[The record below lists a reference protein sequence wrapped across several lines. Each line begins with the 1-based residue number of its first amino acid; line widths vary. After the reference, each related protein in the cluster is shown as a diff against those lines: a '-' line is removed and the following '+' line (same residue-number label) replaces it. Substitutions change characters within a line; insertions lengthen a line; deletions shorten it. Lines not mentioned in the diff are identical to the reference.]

1 MELNMDALKEIQ
13 TRFYNDFPAHEKE
26 KIYKFATP
34 STIKPTKWSCK
45 STCTCIF
52 MMFRIVFIINK
63 KGYHCIGS

>member
-26 KIYKFATP
+26 KLYKFATP

-45 STCTCIF
+45 STSTSIF
-52 MMFRIVFIINK
+52 TMF
-63 KGYHCIGS
+63 KGLYL